1 MRSVLTCLQE
11 RPPLNSFCTCL
22 QERPPLNSFCAA
34 KRSSLQ
40 KTALSIDAS
49 ERVPPPCS
57 LVKKTGHLTLFLT
70 FAGGLC
76 RAVAQQGGKRGD
88 GRADHGHGALAR
100 GDAALEGDEEE
111 EEALHGGGGGGGGEE
126 DGAEEE
132 EDGVEEEEEEERKKL
147 GMGSG

>member
-40 KTALSIDAS
+40 KTALSVDAS
-49 ERVPPPCS
+49 ERVPPPTCS
-57 LVKKTGHLTLFLT
+57 LVKKTAHLTFLT

-111 EEALHGGGGGGGGEE
+111 EEEALHGGGGGGGGEE
-126 DGAEEE
+126 DGAE
-132 EDGVEEEEEEERKKL
+132 DGVEEEEEEERKN
-147 GMGSG
+147 

>member
-40 KTALSIDAS
+40 KTALSVDAS
-49 ERVPPPCS
+49 ERVPPHLFVS
-57 LVKKTGHLTLFLT
+57 KKTAHLTLFLT

-126 DGAEEE
+126 DGAE
-132 EDGVEEEEEEERKKL
+132 DGVEEEEEEERKN
-147 GMGSG
+147 

>member
-1 MRSVLTCLQE
+1 M
-11 RPPLNSFCTCL
+11 
-22 QERPPLNSFCAA
+22 
-34 KRSSLQ
+34 
-40 KTALSIDAS
+40 
-49 ERVPPPCS
+49 
-57 LVKKTGHLTLFLT
+57 FLT

-111 EEALHGGGGGGGGEE
+111 EEALHGGGGGGEE

-132 EDGVEEEEEEERKKL
+132 EDGVEEEDEERKKL